1 MKDPHKYGWKPSIM
15 YIPIIIKKQITYF
28 LISINNSSTI
38 KKGQWIKISKL
49 KKLVDLYVVGFE
61 VIKEG

>member
-1 MKDPHKYGWKPSIM
+1 M
-15 YIPIIIKKQITYF
+15 YIPIIIEKKEPYFQI
-28 LISINNSSTI
+28 LINNSSTI

>member
-1 MKDPHKYGWKPSIM
+1 M
-15 YIPIIIKKQITYF
+15 
-28 LISINNSSTI
+28 INNSSTI
-38 KKGQWIKISKL
+38 KKRQWIKISKL

>member
-1 MKDPHKYGWKPSIM
+1 MDGSLPSCTSLLSLKKKKPF
-15 YIPIIIKKQITYF
+15 F
-28 LISINNSSTI
+28 LILINNSSTI